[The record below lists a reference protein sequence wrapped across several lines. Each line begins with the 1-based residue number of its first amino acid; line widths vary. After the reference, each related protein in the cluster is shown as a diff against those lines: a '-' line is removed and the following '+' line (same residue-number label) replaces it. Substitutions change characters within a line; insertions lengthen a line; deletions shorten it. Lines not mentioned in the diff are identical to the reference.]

1 MKRAMILVLL
11 IALLFPDSASA
22 QGPFDPIKDEQYI
35 LKNLDRLKISS
46 ESSIELNPG
55 GSYKFHLSILE
66 CCYFDRLVEAP
77 VRYSIEPTAGAT
89 INQTTGEF
97 LVDKSTPH
105 GMIYTVKADVY
116 GGKRIITAK
125 AYVYTPEANPLV
137 GLWKEDAR
145 LYCKSGQWTKP
156 EHAINELIFK
166 ANGRYSVTWIPFEIY
181 IDYVGAYSFDLKTGK
196 MSMEIEGVN
205 FVPPDFKGSGTFE
218 MEGANTIVLKN
229 IYLGTKGRG
238 AKESKAGDALQAC
251 GHKFIRLGR
260 IQEQTE
266 PVKQG
271 PTISAGHCYAFNPQ
285 NLIVDE
291 FNDAWGVMDSKNRS
305 RAIFSYP
312 NDKKASAEQ
321 VLKFLQFYNINEQ
334 CYTNANGMTL
344 YFSSGKVPEG
354 PYPGESCRKFDPQAL
369 SVRQGTVVSS
379 KVKGTPDWE
388 ILENGKLFFRLA
400 GNMGKSDEATARAIV
415 GYLQQYGL
423 NKRCNLGG
431 FIYMR
436 K

>member
-1 MKRAMILVLL
+1 MKRTMIFVLL
-11 IALLFPDSASA
+11 VILFSAYSASA

-55 GSYKFHLSILE
+55 GSYKFQLAFLE
-66 CCYFDRLVEAP
+66 CCYFDRPVRAP
-77 VRYSIEPTAGAT
+77 VKYSTEPLTGAT

-97 LVDKSTPH
+97 HVDKSTPH
-105 GMIYTVKADVY
+105 GTMFTVKADVY

-125 AYVYTPEANPLV
+125 VYVYTPEANPFV

-145 LYCKSGQWTKP
+145 LDCNSGQWTQP
-156 EHAINELIFK
+156 ANAINELKFK
-166 ANGRYSVTWIPFEIY
+166 ANGRFSVTWIPFEIY
-181 IDYVGAYSFDLKTGK
+181 IDYVGNYSFDLKSGK
-196 MSMEIEGVN
+196 ISMEIEDGN
-205 FVPPDFKGSGTFE
+205 YVPPDFKGSGTFE

-229 IYLGTKGRG
+229 IYLGTKERG
-238 AKESKAGDALQAC
+238 AKGSKDGDAPQAC
-251 GHKFIRLGR
+251 GHRFVNLERTQKQAG
-260 IQEQTE
+260 
-266 PVKQG
+266 PAKQG
-271 PTISAGHCYAFNPQ
+271 PTIPTGHCFAFNPQ

-291 FNDAWGVMDSKNRS
+291 FNFAWGVMDSKNRS

-312 NDKKASAEQ
+312 KDEKDSAEQ
-321 VLKFLQFYNINEQ
+321 VLKILQFYNINEK

-369 SVRQGTVVSS
+369 SIRQGTAVSS

-388 ILENGKLFFRLA
+388 ILENGKLFFRLW
-400 GNMGKSDEATARAIV
+400 GNMGKSDEATAREIV

-423 NKRCNLGG
+423 NEWCILNGLRYL
-431 FIYMR
+431 R